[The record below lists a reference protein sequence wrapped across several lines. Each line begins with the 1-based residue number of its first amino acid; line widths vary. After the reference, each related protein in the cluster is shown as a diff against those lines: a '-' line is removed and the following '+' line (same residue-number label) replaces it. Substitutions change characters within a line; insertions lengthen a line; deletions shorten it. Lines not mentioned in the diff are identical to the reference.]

1 MNAAILDAGE
11 HTHYASISMRTTLDI
26 PEELIGAIA
35 AEHSAGLWSL
45 DEALRRLAR
54 LRVLDLY
61 DPAGRS

>member
-1 MNAAILDAGE
+1 MLPFLMQDSI
-11 HTHYASISMRTTLDI
+11 HITHQFMRTTLDI

-45 DEALRRLAR
+45 HEAFRRLAR